1 MSSRRTLPSKQVGMS
16 VVCGWD
22 NPLQTHFCTVVRE
35 LSPTQADDDSVV
47 LWLGLDPGEVRRP
60 DDMVA
65 PLVPYADL
73 DAATIELL
81 RSDRARDVDRGP
93 TSLQRGALAALT
105 EGRDCT
111 PT

>member
-22 NPLQTHFCTVVRE
+22 NPLQTFFCTVLRE
-35 LSPTQADDDSVV
+35 LPTIRADDDPVV

-65 PLVPYADL
+65 PLA
-73 DAATIELL
+73 
-81 RSDRARDVDRGP
+81 P
-93 TSLQRGALAALT
+93 TQSSTQ
-105 EGRDCT
+105 
-111 PT
+111 P

>member
-1 MSSRRTLPSKQVGMS
+1 MS

-22 NPLQTHFCTVVRE
+22 NPLQTFFCTVLRE
-35 LSPTQADDDSVV
+35 LPTIQADDDPVV

-65 PLVPYADL
+65 PPAPYAEL
-73 DAATIELL
+73 DAAMIELL
-81 RSDRARDVDRGP
+81 RSDRARDLDRGP
-93 TSLQRGALAALT
+93 TDLQRRAIATLR
-105 EGRDCT
+105 EGRDRT